1 VYVVLEGRGL
11 LTVEDEEIP
20 LAEGGAVCVKA
31 GAEHRFS
38 GHEGLSVLVVFDK
51 SQTA

>member
-1 VYVVLEGRGL
+1 VSQTAQAGNVVLEGRGL

-20 LAEGGAVCVKA
+20 LAEGGAVWVKA

-38 GHEGLSVLVVFDK
+38 GHE
-51 SQTA
+51 A